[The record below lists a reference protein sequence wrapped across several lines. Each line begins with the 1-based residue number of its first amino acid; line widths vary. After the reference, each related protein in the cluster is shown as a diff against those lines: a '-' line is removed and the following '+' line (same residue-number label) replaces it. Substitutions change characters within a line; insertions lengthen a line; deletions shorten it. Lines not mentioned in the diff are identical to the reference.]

1 MEACFKQ
8 SSRNPNLQNTH
19 FPGIHWCKWR
29 NLKYIK
35 LKINWADT
43 PQSASKPFST
53 QVLAWL
59 GLPET
64 ISKVGNTEHM
74 AQKPARDQ

>member
-1 MEACFKQ
+1 MLHGTPTRK
-8 SSRNPNLQNTH
+8 
-19 FPGIHWCKWR
+19 IHTSLAFIGAND

-43 PQSASKPFST
+43 PQCASKPFST

-59 GLPET
+59 FLPET
-64 ISKVGNTEHM
+64 ISKVGNTEQM
-74 AQKPARDQ
+74 AQKPAKEL